1 MKWDWKVQFE
11 KEENVMSSLHSAK
24 KKAKSNYFKS
34 YGQKV
39 SPHEYQVHF
48 RSQDALNQSKIG

>member
-1 MKWDWKVQFE
+1 MQFE

-24 KKAKSNYFKS
+24 SNYFES
-34 YGQKV
+34 YSQKV

-48 RSQDALNQSKIG
+48 RSQDAPDQSKRG